1 MGHMADDG
9 AVRDANWEGAIGG
22 RTSFARKG
30 LGSSESADRVARRC
44 GGRSVIDRMS
54 IRSLLFCSSDNFRVM
69 RSVQ

>member
-30 LGSSESADRVARRC
+30 LGSSESTDRVARRC
-44 GGRSVIDRMS
+44 GGRSVIECFYFFAS
-54 IRSLLFCSSDNFRVM
+54 FIVILSNLKLF
-69 RSVQ
+69 